1 MGGVVGRIGLRDGG
15 RCGGGK
21 NSDASGF
28 RSVCGGGANVRAVG
42 LRDEDVVL
50 MVSWVLDRGDVK
62 KSLHG
67 VAWKRVAGAAALL
80 DGKGVAAGGEW

>member
-1 MGGVVGRIGLRDGG
+1 MGGVVGRIGSRDGG

-42 LRDEDVVL
+42 LRDEGV
-50 MVSWVLDRGDVK
+50 VLDRALPSYSELGGSGVGLLVGVK
-62 KSLHG
+62 RIWVMG
-67 VAWKRVAGAAALL
+67 GRVLGGHMML
-80 DGKGVAAGGEW
+80 D

>member
-1 MGGVVGRIGLRDGG
+1 MGEGG

-28 RSVCGGGANVRAVG
+28 KVGWDGVANVRTVG
-42 LRDEDVVL
+42 LSAGGVVL
-50 MVSWVLDRGDVK
+50 MDSGVGGGGEMK
-62 KSLHG
+62 ESLHG
-67 VAWKRVAGAAALL
+67 VAWKIAAGAAALL

>member
-1 MGGVVGRIGLRDGG
+1 MGEGG

-28 RSVCGGGANVRAVG
+28 KVGWDGVANVRAVG
-42 LRDEDVVL
+42 LRAEGVVL
-50 MVSWVLDRGDVK
+50 MVSWVGGGGEIK
-62 KSLHG
+62 ESLHG
-67 VAWKRVAGAAALL
+67 VAWKTAAGAAALL